1 MGRETDTRRV
11 PGGGYDRVI
20 ECPVCS
26 NVMTK
31 MEAEGVRV
39 DVCPRGHLGVLST
52 TRAFCLIQ
60 GLRRP

>member
-1 MGRETDTRRV
+1 
-11 PGGGYDRVI
+11 
-20 ECPVCS
+20 
-26 NVMTK
+26 